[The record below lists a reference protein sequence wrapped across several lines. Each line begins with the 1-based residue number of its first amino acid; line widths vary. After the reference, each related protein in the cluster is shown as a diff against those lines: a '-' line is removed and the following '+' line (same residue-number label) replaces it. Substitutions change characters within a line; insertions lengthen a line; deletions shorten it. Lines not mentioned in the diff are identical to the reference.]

1 MTTPVDT
8 EASAALRKA
17 DANGESTNES
27 GWSVKGGK
35 ASCVINRTAVKTLNS
50 GEVIA
55 ADKLTSLDG
64 VYGIRVSHNLELLI
78 SGLSM
83 GKS

>member
-27 GWSVKGGK
+27 GWSVQGGK
-35 ASCVINRTAVKTLNS
+35 ASCVINGTDR
-50 GEVIA
+50 
-55 ADKLTSLDG
+55 
-64 VYGIRVSHNLELLI
+64 
-78 SGLSM
+78 
-83 GKS
+83 KSVV